1 MGSYKLSE
9 DAKADLIRIHQHG
22 IRRFGEAQ
30 GDKYYYALVD
40 RFEQLAEQPLL
51 YQAVDEFRKGYR
63 RSVCGVD
70 SIYYRIDGDVVEIMA
85 IIGQQDAD
93 KWL

>member
-30 GDKYYYALVD
+30 GDKYYYALFD
-40 RFEQLAEQPLL
+40 RFEQIAEQPLL
-51 YQAVDEFRKGYR
+51 YQAVDEFREGYR

-70 SIYYRIDGDVVEIMA
+70 SIYYRMDGDVVEIMA

-93 KWL
+93 EWL

>member
-22 IRRFGEAQ
+22 IHRFGEAQ

-40 RFEQLAEQPLL
+40 RFE
-51 YQAVDEFRKGYR
+51 
-63 RSVCGVD
+63 
-70 SIYYRIDGDVVEIMA
+70 
-85 IIGQQDAD
+85 
-93 KWL
+93 